1 MTARIEIT
9 NLSIKLQGRTMIDDL
24 SFAVEPGD
32 VFGLLGPSGAGKT
45 CLMRALVTLL
55 KPAGGDIL
63 VGGYSVKSSPEMVR
77 EITGYIPGKFGV
89 YSHMSVWEYLDFFGA
104 CSGIA
109 KNESRILIN
118 DLLELVE
125 LQPRK
130 DQPAVELSSGMKQRL
145 SIARAL
151 LHDPKVLVFENP
163 LADLDPLA
171 RVEFRDLIF
180 ELGQLGKTVI
190 YSSNHL
196 SDINA
201 VCSRVGILDKGKL
214 IAYGSIQALGEQIKG
229 SRILEITV
237 MGDGEKT
244 ASMLSD
250 NPFISNTTRLAQNR
264 SNTQTNFQIEYNGD
278 DENLAVLFA
287 DLAQAGIKVLN
298 FNEISTGLEK
308 IFRRAVKGNLH
319 H

>member
-1 MTARIEIT
+1 
-9 NLSIKLQGRTMIDDL
+9 L
-24 SFAVEPGD
+24 
-32 VFGLLGPSGAGKT
+32 
-45 CLMRALVTLL
+45 
-55 KPAGGDIL
+55 
-63 VGGYSVKSSPEMVR
+63 
-77 EITGYIPGKFGV
+77 
-89 YSHMSVWEYLDFFGA
+89 
-104 CSGIA
+104 
-109 KNESRILIN
+109 
-118 DLLELVE
+118 
-125 LQPRK
+125 
-130 DQPAVELSSGMKQRL
+130 
-145 SIARAL
+145 
-151 LHDPKVLVFENP
+151 ENP

-287 DLAQAGIKVLN
+287 DLAQAGIMVLN